1 MMSSEPI
8 PIPSSKADHHRS
20 HDDIAYETQMYE
32 ESTWRMYH
40 LICQSRLIRAGYF
53 MDPQLY
59 AHLLGPSQHHM
70 VLLTQENDHSPT
82 PTPSPP
88 HQLDDDKHQDRMH
101 SLPEPPSIPGCSS
114 LMEEVFIMD

>member
-1 MMSSEPI
+1 MSSKPI
-8 PIPSSKADHHRS
+8 PIPSSKANHHRN
-20 HDDIAYETQMYE
+20 DDAIAYETQMYE

-53 MDPQLY
+53 IDPERH
-59 AHLLGPSQHHM
+59 AHSLGPSQHH
-70 VLLTQENDHSPT
+70 VVLTQENEHSST

-88 HQLDDDKHQDRMH
+88 HQLH
-101 SLPEPPSIPGCSS
+101 SPPEPPSIPGDSS